1 MSLKEVTLISL
12 TKRKLS
18 GVLSKTNFQIKKKKK
33 KTLKGFPS
41 YQIKS
46 QRESLPRK
54 LIPNKSNEKQSFLK
68 KANNED
74 D

>member
-33 KTLKGFPS
+33 TLKGFPS

-54 LIPNKSNEKQSFLK
+54 WIPNKSNEKQSFLK

>member
-33 KTLKGFPS
+33 DTEGLSKLPD
-41 YQIKS
+41 QIIKRIS
-46 QRESLPRK
+46 S
-54 LIPNKSNEKQSFLK
+54 NKMNSKQI
-68 KANNED
+68 
-74 D
+74 